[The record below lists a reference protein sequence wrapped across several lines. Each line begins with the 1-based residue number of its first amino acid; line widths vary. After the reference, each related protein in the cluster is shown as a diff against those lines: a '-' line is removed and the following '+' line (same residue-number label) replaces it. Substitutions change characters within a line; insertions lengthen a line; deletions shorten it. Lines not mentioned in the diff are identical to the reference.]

1 MERRRLVIGRHLAL
15 GLLLAGAAAWIAY
28 LAVYQVDDAFI
39 VYRYASNLAYGH
51 GLVFNPGERV
61 EGITCF
67 LWAVVLAPAAALG
80 LQLPRVAPVLTG
92 IAGLATLAVL
102 PGLAARLDGRSRW
115 DFGDLAAPALLAVL
129 PGFSLWSGGALETV
143 PFALLVTL
151 MLRFHGE
158 ETERGGGLR
167 SAVPAAISMLVR
179 PEAPL
184 LAGVLVLDRL
194 LGWTAPADTPL
205 RARAAA
211 AARWAAVVFGTLAA
225 FLLFRRTYYGDW
237 LPNTYYAKTGA
248 GLAVQLA
255 SGWSYLQQFSA
266 ALVSTT
272 PAPPL
277 ARWTFGGELALALLV
292 WGLFSRRRRVA
303 ALLVLALAAAIVL
316 EGGDWMVGWRF
327 FVPGLPALAALAAC
341 AARAAWRRRRTY
353 ALVWALA
360 GIGGAAAWTAQTLEL
375 RNGGR
380 GLVVNAEGYRLA
392 HLAVAA
398 WLRTHARPGDA
409 VALMDVGMIGYTNPD
424 LRVIDISGLTD
435 RAVAHAPGGFL
446 EKRFPPQAILARAPR
461 FFALVPDFPIDDAI
475 LALPE
480 FSRRYRLVLQR
491 NHRFNWRP
499 PSRYVLSLFE
509 RVEPPP
515 TR

>member
-1 MERRRLVIGRHLAL
+1 MERRWLAL
-15 GLLLAGAAAWIAY
+15 GLLLAGAAAWMAY

-39 VYRYASNLAYGH
+39 VYRYATNLAHGN

-61 EGITCF
+61 EGVTCF

-80 LQLPRVAPVLTG
+80 LQLPRVVPLLTG
-92 IAGLATLAVL
+92 IAGLATLAAL
-102 PGLAARLDGRSRW
+102 PGLAARLDGRERW
-115 DFGDLAAPALLAVL
+115 DLGDLAAPALLAVL
-129 PGFSLWSGGALETV
+129 PGFALWSGGALETV

-151 MLRFHGE
+151 MLRFHLE
-158 ETERGGGLR
+158 EKERGRGPR

-184 LAGVLVLDRL
+184 LAGVLVLDRVF
-194 LGWTAPADTPL
+194 GWTATSDATL
-205 RARAAA
+205 RTRAVA
-211 AARWAAVVFGTLAA
+211 AARWVAIVFGALAS
-225 FLLFRRTYYGDW
+225 FLIFRRVYYGDW

-255 SGWSYLQQFSA
+255 NGWSYLQGFLA
-266 ALVSTT
+266 ALVSATLT
-272 PAPPL
+272 PPI
-277 ARWTFGGELALALLV
+277 ARWTFGGELVLGLLV
-292 WGLFSRRRRVA
+292 WGWFSTRRRGAV
-303 ALLVLALAAAIVL
+303 LLVLALFGAVVL

-327 FVPGLPALAALAAC
+327 FVPALPALAALATC
-341 AARAAWRRRRTY
+341 AVRTAWRARRPY
-353 ALVWALA
+353 GLACALA
-360 GIGGAAAWTAQTLEL
+360 GVAGAAAWTVQTLEL
-375 RNGGR
+375 RNDGQ
-380 GLVVNAEGYRLA
+380 GLIVNAAGYRHA

-398 WLRTHARPGDA
+398 WLRTHARPDDT
-409 VALMDVGMIGYTNPD
+409 VALMDVGVIGYTNPE

-446 EKRFPPQAILARAPR
+446 EKRFPPQAILARDPR
-461 FFALVPDFPIDDAI
+461 FFVLVPDFPIDDSI

-480 FSRRYRLVLQR
+480 FQRRYRLVLQR

-509 RVEPPP
+509 RVEPSP